1 MKKDH
6 LLRCILVILS
16 LINLSS
22 CTSTLLNLPAKSE
35 NSTLGEITPYTRELM
50 DLPKPNEKIVIGV
63 YKFKDQTGQYKM
75 VENSSSFSTAIPQG
89 TTSILLK
96 ALEDSKWFRPIER
109 ENIGN
114 LLNERQIIRS
124 TRKEYKVAADGKTPI
139 DDQIPPLLYAGIILE
154 GGIISYDSN
163 VITGGIG
170 ARYFGLGA
178 NTQYRQDRIS
188 VYLRVVSTMTGEI
201 LKTVYTSKTILST
214 SINGSFF
221 RYIDTERLLEAEMG
235 ITQNEPVSMA
245 VTQAIEKAVQ
255 ALIIDGIQDKV
266 WEPDP
271 KYSKDTEAA
280 ITAIKEEQ
288 KEVDFLAEKAK
299 YYDVKGKHYSIF
311 GMAEANSIQGDY
323 ESPVL
328 TLGVRFGI
336 KYHLNRFWNIN
347 LSSAFMT
354 LENKEIIRRRYQ
366 ATDLNIEYLMLPANK
381 FSPFLF
387 AGGGFLANT
396 EKIKF
401 KYQFG
406 GGFEYFVKDFS
417 FRIQG
422 QYDLG
427 LDDDWDAMVN
437 GDLNDRMLRFGFG
450 ISYHFRKK

>member
-1 MKKDH
+1 MKWLKLI
-6 LLRCILVILS
+6 LLFTIAIS
-16 LINLSS
+16 LSS
-22 CTSTLLNLPAKSE
+22 CATFLKIPTGNSSPKMGEKTNLQFPIKK
-35 NSTLGEITPYTRELM
+35 
-50 DLPKPNEKIVIGV
+50 LPPPKEKIVVGV
-63 YKFKDQTGQYKM
+63 YKFRDQTGQYKPT
-75 VENSSSFSTAIPQG
+75 ENGSSFSTAIPQG
-89 TTSILLK
+89 ITSILIK
-96 ALEDSKWFRPIER
+96 ALEDSDWFIPIER
-109 ENIGN
+109 ENVAN
-114 LLNERQIIRS
+114 LLNERQIIR
-124 TRKEYKVAADGKTPI
+124 TTKQEYAQSNNKNNNN
-139 DDQIPPLLYAGIILE
+139 QQLPPLLFAGVLLE
-154 GGIISYDSN
+154 GGVISYDTN
-163 VITGGIG
+163 VLTGGLG
-170 ARYFGLGA
+170 ARYFGIGA
-178 NTQYRQDRIS
+178 STQYRQDRIS
-188 VYLRVVSTMTGEI
+188 VYLRAVSTLNGKI
-201 LKTVYTSKTILST
+201 LKSVYVDKTILST
-214 SINGSFF
+214 SINGSIFK
-221 RYIDTERLLEAEMG
+221 YVDTERLLESEIG
-235 ITQNEPVSMA
+235 ITQNEPVQIA
-245 VTQAIEKAVQ
+245 VKQAIEKAVQ

-437 GDLNDRMLRFGFG
+437 GDLNDCMLRFGFG